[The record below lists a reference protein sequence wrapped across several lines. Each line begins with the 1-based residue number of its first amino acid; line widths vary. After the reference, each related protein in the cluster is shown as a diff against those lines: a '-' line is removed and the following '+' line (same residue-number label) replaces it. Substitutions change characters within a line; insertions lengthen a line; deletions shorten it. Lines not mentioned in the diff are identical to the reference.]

1 MWTEAHRARHEA
13 GLKEMISTCAAEELA
28 RWLARVDPPHSE
40 KATPVL
46 PVVSAIAWHLR
57 VGGPWRALP
66 GDFPAWRT
74 VYGWFR
80 RWLELGLFDRLLCDV
95 AFLRRRAA
103 GRKPEPS
110 LGIVDTQSVK
120 CIPVRGPRGYDAAKK
135 VLGRKRVALVEADGT
150 WLAIA
155 VVPASTQER
164 DTLPAL
170 DVGKAEWPS
179 LREAVLDGGF
189 VAERCRDWSNRHGMR
204 HHVVQRDP
212 GQKGFVVLERRGD
225 GFAVLPFRGIAYGD
239 GRGTQLRLARAP
251 GWAAARPR
259 RAPRCFGRPHRV
271 CGHRVGRRSLAQPH
285 ANSCRRKLKSLKQVL
300 SA

>member
-1 MWTEAHRARHEA
+1 VWTSTLDAVADQEHRAGSLFH
-13 GLKEMISTCAAEELA
+13 
-28 RWLARVDPPHSE
+28 
-40 KATPVL
+40 
-46 PVVSAIAWHLR
+46 
-57 VGGPWRALP
+57 LP

-95 AFLRRRAA
+95 ACLRRRAA

-135 VLGRKRVALVEADGT
+135 VLGRKRVALVDADGT

-179 LREAVLDGGF
+179 LREAVLDRLHDAGTE
-189 VAERCRDWSNRHGMR
+189 VARIGLLRAPFLWTRAHGT
-204 HHVVQRDP
+204 
-212 GQKGFVVLERRGD
+212 
-225 GFAVLPFRGIAYGD
+225 
-239 GRGTQLRLARAP
+239 RGTAKALPALVRVLRERASARSDDHCVRRPKPKSASASSLRS
-251 GWAAARPR
+251 GSFLRTMVGSCRSELTTRADSASTTRRSRGLRWPR
-259 RAPRCFGRPHRV
+259 RRSARSSRSRIP
-271 CGHRVGRRSLAQPH
+271 RRSG
-285 ANSCRRKLKSLKQVL
+285 
-300 SA
+300 